1 MDYGIRGKVAIVTG
15 TNRKGAMGEAIA
27 TTLAKEGAIIACV
40 DIVLPGAEE
49 VARSINEIGGK
60 AVAYKCDQAEY
71 EQVKATVA
79 RIKNELGMPEI
90 LVNNAAILRGG
101 GRIQVTTV
109 EDWKNLL
116 KIDLDGPWYWIR
128 ETWDMMVEKKFGRI
142 VNISSI
148 AGTHGGF
155 GQANYSAAKA
165 ALIALAKTAALEGA
179 RAGITANAV
188 TIGVVDSHSGSMGPL
203 PPGGGAPGQRPPGPP
218 PQGAPG
224 QRPPGPPPQ
233 GAPGQPPR
241 PQGEGA
247 GGMMERITAKV
258 AMRRQGE
265 PVDVANAVAYF
276 CSAGA
281 KYITGQDLHVMGGLD
296 LFTY

>member
-1 MDYGIRGKVAIVTG
+1 MDYGIKGKLAIVTG

-27 TTLAKEGAIIACV
+27 TTLAREGAIIACV

-60 AVAYKCDQAEY
+60 AVAYKCDQSDY
-71 EQVKATVA
+71 QQVKDTVTK
-79 RIKNELGMPEI
+79 IKSDLGLPEI

-128 ETWDMMVEKKFGRI
+128 ETWDCMVEKKFGRI

-179 RAGITANAV
+179 REGITANAV
-188 TIGVVDSHSGSMGPL
+188 TIGVVDSHSGSMGPP
-203 PPGGGAPGQRPPGPP
+203 PPGGGTPGQRPPGPP
-218 PQGAPG
+218 PQGV
-224 QRPPGPPPQ
+224 
-233 GAPGQPPR
+233 PGQPPR

-247 GGMMERITAKV
+247 GGMMERIVAKV
-258 AMRRQGE
+258 AMRHQGE
-265 PVDVANAVAYF
+265 PIDVANAVAYF

>member
-1 MDYGIRGKVAIVTG
+1 MDLGIKGKVAIVTG
-15 TNRKGAMGEAIA
+15 TNRKGVMGEAIA
-27 TTLAKEGAIIACV
+27 TTLAREGATIACV
-40 DIVLPGAEE
+40 DIVMPGAEE
-49 VARSINEIGGK
+49 VAKSINEMGGK
-60 AVAYKCDQAEY
+60 AIAYKCDQSQY

-79 RIKNELGMPEI
+79 KIKDELGPPEI

-101 GRIQVTTV
+101 GRIEVTTV
-109 EDWKNLL
+109 EDWHNLI

-128 ETWDMMVEKKFGRI
+128 ETWNYMVEKKFGRI

-179 RAGITANAV
+179 RVGITANAV
-188 TIGVVDSHSGSMGPL
+188 TIGVVDSHSGSMPQ
-203 PPGGGAPGQRPPGPP
+203 PPAGS
-218 PQGAPG
+218 
-224 QRPPGPPPQ
+224 
-233 GAPGQPPR
+233 APGQPPR
-241 PQGEGA
+241 PPGGGA
-247 GGMMERITAKV
+247 GGMMERIVAKV

-265 PVDVANAVAYF
+265 PNDVAHAVAYF
-276 CSAGA
+276 CSVDA